1 MAVNVGGT
9 KNLIDACIETGVS
22 TIVYT
27 RCTLPSSYI
36 AFWQHLPRTT
46 MMYDLHSP
54 PLSTT
59 NVVFSGNELPN
70 KDETQPYIP
79 LDRHVDY
86 YSRTKS
92 IAEQVRFLLCACAC
106 VMVRGRGR
114 LVPHLVFIGGRRF
127 WPQVERL

>member
-1 MAVNVGGT
+1 MA
-9 KNLIDACIETGVS
+9 
-22 TIVYT
+22 YT
-27 RCTLPSSYI
+27 R
-36 AFWQHLPRTT
+36 
-46 MMYDLHSP
+46 

-92 IAEQVRFLLCACAC
+92 IAEQVRFRLCACA
-106 VMVRGRGR
+106 VVRGR
-114 LVPHLVFIGGRRF
+114 LVSHLVFIGG
-127 WPQVERL
+127 